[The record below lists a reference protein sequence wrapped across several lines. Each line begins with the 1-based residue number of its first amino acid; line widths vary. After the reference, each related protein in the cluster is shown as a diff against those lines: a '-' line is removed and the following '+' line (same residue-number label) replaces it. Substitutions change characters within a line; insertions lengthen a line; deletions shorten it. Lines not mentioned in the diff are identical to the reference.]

1 MRFDGNPNRKTRTSA
16 CKKLPAS
23 GGAGCSMYA
32 DRLGGGG
39 GGGPP
44 PVGAWEVEEAV
55 VCKICK
61 AASWRLPYEHGGGG
75 AVRLVCLR
83 IQVEDESSD
92 FFFFQSAFPFFLH
105 YN

>member
-1 MRFDGNPNRKTRTSA
+1 
-16 CKKLPAS
+16 
-23 GGAGCSMYA
+23 MYA

-83 IQVEDESSD
+83 IQVEEESSD
-92 FFFFQSAFPFFLH
+92 FFFPIGVSFLSTL
-105 YN
+105 